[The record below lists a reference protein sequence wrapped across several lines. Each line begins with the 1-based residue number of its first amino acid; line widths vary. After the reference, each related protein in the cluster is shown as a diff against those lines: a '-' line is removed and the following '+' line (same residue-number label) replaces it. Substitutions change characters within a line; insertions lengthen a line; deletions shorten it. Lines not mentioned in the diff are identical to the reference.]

1 MEFRC
6 KLGTPGG
13 QIIEANYAAESE
25 AHLRRD
31 LEEKGLLVLSLRP
44 SGLLAGLGPIGRRR
58 RIRQR
63 DFLEFNQELATLL
76 KAGMPLVR
84 STRSSSPSS
93 TPSTIA

>member
-13 QIIEANYAAESE
+13 GILEAVYAAETE

-44 SGLLAGLGPIGRRR
+44 VAG
-58 RIRQR
+58 
-63 DFLEFNQELATLL
+63 
-76 KAGMPLVR
+76 AGAPA
-84 STRSSSPSS
+84 PH
-93 TPSTIA
+93 P